1 MKGGV
6 EENTKNTNHLAK
18 ASFFIYIYKSLKHL
32 VVERFL
38 YLWVTFV
45 QQHAVD
51 ALGVHPTRAL
61 VCRLTVTAWDL

>member
-1 MKGGV
+1 MFLTHFVSGT
-6 EENTKNTNHLAK
+6 EE
-18 ASFFIYIYKSLKHL
+18 
-32 VVERFL
+32 FL

-51 ALGVHPTRAL
+51 ALGVHPTRTL

>member
-18 ASFFIYIYKSLKHL
+18 ASFFYIYKSLKHL